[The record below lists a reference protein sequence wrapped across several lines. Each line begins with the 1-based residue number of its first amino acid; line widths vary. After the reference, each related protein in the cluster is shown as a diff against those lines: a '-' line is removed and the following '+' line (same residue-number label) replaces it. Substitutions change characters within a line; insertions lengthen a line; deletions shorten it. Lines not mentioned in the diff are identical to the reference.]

1 MSPNVVI
8 FRKRLLAYSETF
20 IADQGQLLPNYLPV
34 YAGYQRDPSGADLI
48 AQSRQLLLE
57 DYAVLLE
64 VSKFWLRQGFTPNRS
79 WLSALEQTNPALI
92 HAHFLK
98 DGLDAI
104 LIGKHLSIP
113 VITTVHGHDVSKQ
126 QNSSRI
132 RKGFRFFFEHVDR
145 VIAVSDFIAGQALR
159 QGCPESKLIKHR
171 IGIDLD
177 RFKQEKNESQQPSL
191 LFIGRLVEKK
201 GCTYLLQAMA
211 KLKGKFPE
219 LKLTIVGE
227 GDLRSS
233 LQQQAES
240 LGLDAEFVGREN
252 AQQIR
257 ERLAQC
263 WLFVAPSITATSG
276 DAEGLPI
283 VFLEA
288 QALRAPVVS
297 FYGGG
302 VSEAIEDGST
312 GLLCEEKD
320 VGALAEN
327 IATLLENSTLRQNMG
342 DRGRE
347 RVEEYFDI
355 RKQCARLER
364 IYDETI
370 SRS

>member
-1 MSPNVVI
+1 LSPNVVI

-104 LIGKHLSIP
+104 LIGKHLSI
-113 VITTVHGHDVSKQ
+113 
-126 QNSSRI
+126 
-132 RKGFRFFFEHVDR
+132 VDR

-327 IATLLENSTLRQNMG
+327 IATLLENSTLNPVLIPYLYNSH
-342 DRGRE
+342 
-347 RVEEYFDI
+347 RV
-355 RKQCARLER
+355 
-364 IYDETI
+364 
-370 SRS
+370 SR

>member
-1 MSPNVVI
+1 MSPNLVI

-20 IADQGQLLPNYLPV
+20 IADQGQLLPNYHPV
-34 YAGYQRDPSGADLI
+34 YAGYKRDASGADLI
-48 AQSRQLLLE
+48 AASKQLLLE
-57 DYAVLLE
+57 DYSSLLE
-64 VSKFWLRQGFTPNRS
+64 ISKLWLRLGFTPNKS
-79 WLSALEQTNPALI
+79 WLLALKQTNPALI
-92 HAHFLK
+92 HAHFVR
-98 DGLDAI
+98 DGIDAI
-104 LIGKHLSIP
+104 LIGKQLSVP

-126 QNSSRI
+126 QNSARL
-132 RKGFRFFFEHVDR
+132 RKDFRFFFENVDK
-145 VIAVSDFIAGQALR
+145 VIAVSDFIAGQALKK
-159 QGCPESKLIKHR
+159 GCPENKLVQHR
-171 IGIDLD
+171 IGIDLE
-177 RFKQEKNESQQPSL
+177 RFAQERNESEQPSL

-211 KLKGKFPE
+211 KIKDRFPD

-227 GDLRSS
+227 GTLRSR
-233 LQQQAES
+233 LQEEAES
-240 LGLDAEFVGREN
+240 LNLKTEFVGREN

-302 VSEAIEDGST
+302 VNEAVEDEST
-312 GLLCEEKD
+312 GLLCQERD
-320 VGALAEN
+320 VDTLADN
-327 IATLLENSTLRQNMG
+327 MATLLGNSSLRHDMG
-342 DRGRE
+342 NRGRE

-355 RKQCARLER
+355 RKQCAKLES
-364 IYDETI
+364 IYAKL
-370 SRS
+370 S